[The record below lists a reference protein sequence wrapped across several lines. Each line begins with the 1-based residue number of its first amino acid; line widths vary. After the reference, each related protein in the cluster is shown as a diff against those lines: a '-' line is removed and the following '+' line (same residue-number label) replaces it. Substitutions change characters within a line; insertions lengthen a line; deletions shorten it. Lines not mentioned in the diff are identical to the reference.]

1 MSQPV
6 VGQYGIPFP
15 ADVGGL
21 REAGID
27 FLTTA
32 FRASG
37 VLSSDNA
44 VTSIDDCTPVHGG
57 STGRKALLTVRYRRP
72 EPGLRTELFAK
83 FSRDLDDPVRDLGRT
98 QMESEVALANL
109 ASSPRFPVAV
119 PHPQFADYH
128 RPSGTGLLITE
139 RIAFGRNGIEPQYE
153 KAMDHRIPDQYG
165 HYRALLSAV
174 AALAG
179 TQQSGALGAG
189 VIDHFPFDLRSATVG
204 ELPPMT
210 PEKLTRRLDQLT
222 DFAAAQPGL
231 LPDRVRDPAFLHRL
245 ATEAPEVLDDQ
256 QSVWDELGARAE
268 YIALCHW
275 NANVDN
281 AWFFHDDAGA
291 LRCGLLDWGCVG
303 RMNVAMAIWGAL
315 CAAETSLWDAHLT
328 ALLRLFT
335 DEMHRYGG
343 AALDPRELE
352 RLVRRYAA
360 VMGIT
365 WLLDVPAR
373 IRARLGPDPGALTRT
388 DPRIAGDESLRAP
401 LQMLANLLNLWA
413 R

>member
-189 VIDHFPFDLRSATVG
+189 VIGEVAQGLGTRGHAQQHHADVFHHGQQHLAQDFGLGADLGCAG
-204 ELPPMT
+204 EGRQAG
-210 PEKLTRRLDQLT
+210 EHAQ
-222 DFAAAQPGL
+222 AVEAAQAIHQPRHAGAKVL
-231 LPDRVRDPAFLHRL
+231 GDAVARMIEHIAHRKAQGGDAGVRVEAQRSGDQGGAEGVLPHRL
-245 ATEAPEVLDDQ
+245 VGAQ
-256 QSVWDELGARAE
+256 GARAIQRMGPGE
-268 YIALCHW
+268 GFRHTHG
-275 NANVDN
+275 V
-281 AWFFHDDAGA
+281 AGLEA
-291 LRCGLLDWGCVG
+291 F
-303 RMNVAMAIWGAL
+303 
-315 CAAETSLWDAHLT
+315 AEQFL
-328 ALLRLFT
+328 
-335 DEMHRYGG
+335 GG
-343 AALDPRELE
+343 
-352 RLVRRYAA
+352 
-360 VMGIT
+360 
-365 WLLDVPAR
+365 
-373 IRARLGPDPGALTRT
+373 
-388 DPRIAGDESLRAP
+388 
-401 LQMLANLLNLWA
+401 
-413 R
+413 